1 MFVRISVKFISNLI
15 KYYFVNISQ
24 THIKF
29 NQMLVNVSQIHFKF
43 NLQING
49 GVRVA
54 QCVRSLDLITH
65 TSLSPIRRGFVP
77 GFVNYKKGCIRL
89 AAACD

>member
-15 KYYFVNISQ
+15 KYYFVNIGQ

-43 NLQING
+43 NQILF
-49 GVRVA
+49 
-54 QCVRSLDLITH
+54 CE
-65 TSLSPIRRGFVP
+65 
-77 GFVNYKKGCIRL
+77 
-89 AAACD
+89 